1 VLAFLTD
8 ENFKGDIVRG
18 LRHQRPELD
27 LVRVQ
32 EVGLSGADDEVILER
47 AAQESR
53 LLLTHDVKTVTRY
66 AYERAG
72 AALPMPGAEVSASTT
87 SLATREDILLSPRS
101 ARRALLRYSLSL
113 LCSAVVSL
121 ERCLQPPFL
130 LCLPLLGIGES
141 GHIVRLAPAK

>member
-32 EVGLSGADDEVILER
+32 DVGLSSADDEVILER
-47 AAQESR
+47 ATQEVR

-66 AYERAG
+66 AYERAR
-72 AALPMPGAEVSASTT
+72 AALPMPGVVEVPRWLPVGRAVEEILTLAECS
-87 SLATREDILLSPRS
+87 RESEWEGQVI
-101 ARRALLRYSLSL
+101 Y
-113 LCSAVVSL
+113 
-121 ERCLQPPFL
+121 
-130 LCLPLLGIGES
+130 LPL
-141 GHIVRLAPAK
+141 